1 MTKITYVYM
10 GISFS
15 QSNYVVTIYLY
26 TEFPVRLEIYRILF
40 LFLVLFRITAN
51 LIRFIKSVEMDQP

>member
-1 MTKITYVYM
+1 M